1 MVLFIKMHKSKM
13 MHENAKKYLSG
24 FEKKNNGYF
33 EFDYISV
40 CVFRDAEFEE
50 IKIVP
55 IHSFF

>member
-1 MVLFIKMHKSKM
+1 MHKSKM